1 MTTVPIDERV
11 SLRAET
17 PDDYEY
23 LAAVYAST
31 REEELRPV
39 PWTEEQKLAFLR
51 SQFDAQTAHYRN
63 HYRAAEFWVIER
75 DGERAGRLYLHYTPD
90 DLRIVDIALAPAAR
104 GHGIGSTL
112 LRRLLEDAADKGRSV
127 SIHVERMNP
136 AMRLY
141 QRLGFHKIDE
151 HGIYDLMSWSAGGET
166 KG

>member
-1 MTTVPIDERV
+1 MSSVLIDDRV
-11 SLRAET
+11 ALRSET
-17 PDDYEY
+17 PDDYEF

-39 PWTEEQKLAFLR
+39 PWTEEQKLGFLR

-63 HYRAAEFWVIER
+63 HYRNAEFWVIER

-104 GHGIGSTL
+104 GHGIGGTL
-112 LRRLLEDAADKGRSV
+112 LRRLLDDAASKGCSV

-141 QRLGFHKIDE
+141 QRLGFQKIDE
-151 HGIYDLMSWSAGGET
+151 HGIYDLMSWTSGGEPQR
-166 KG
+166 